1 MTFFNFCSKC
11 ARTRVFFPQYF
22 SCPFCRF
29 SVFVFL
35 PFSFIFSTLSR
46 KWRRTLFV
54 LLLRHLF
61 LRYSGH
67 LVKEIAKLLK
77 TSERW
82 VNRWSKVKT
91 LEDKPRKLQG
101 VDGRCFTNCV
111 RNVIEKAVSICVIIQ
126 QDWKVKRKLQL
137 HNIKVS
143 STTVWR
149 YVTNKGW
156 KALKRKKAVHTSCR
170 HGIRRICKLYTK
182 GRPAGKLTW
191 YEHSRDHLDYRWWD
205 NIQRFSPQNTGRAK
219 TAITLRLQKCEYR
232 HALGARTFYTSPL
245 RKCTET

>member
-11 ARTRVFFPQYF
+11 ARSRVFFPQYF

-67 LVKEIAKLLK
+67 LVREIAKLLK
-77 TSERW
+77 RSEQW

-126 QDWKVKRKLQL
+126 QDWKVKKA
-137 HNIKVS
+137 
-143 STTVWR
+143 ST
-149 YVTNKGW
+149 
-156 KALKRKKAVHTSCR
+156 
-170 HGIRRICKLYTK
+170 
-182 GRPAGKLTW
+182 
-191 YEHSRDHLDYRWWD
+191 
-205 NIQRFSPQNTGRAK
+205 
-219 TAITLRLQKCEYR
+219 
-232 HALGARTFYTSPL
+232 
-245 RKCTET
+245 